1 MCLWK
6 ATVIALNSTF
16 LMCILTSFQYIFLES
31 ASVEN
36 VHYCSREL
44 GLQEAMYMQ
53 KEGDATS
60 TYELIKSLQEETE
73 NYK

>member
-1 MCLWK
+1 VCPNK
-6 ATVIALNSTF
+6 FSV
-16 LMCILTSFQYIFLES
+16 IFLEF
-31 ASVEN
+31 ATVEG

-44 GLQEAMYMQ
+44 GLQEAMCLQ

-60 TYELIKSLQEETE
+60 TYERIKSLQEEIE

>member
-1 MCLWK
+1 
-6 ATVIALNSTF
+6 
-16 LMCILTSFQYIFLES
+16 MCILTSFWYIFLEFS
-31 ASVEN
+31 SVEN

-44 GLQEAMYMQ
+44 GLQEAMYLQ

-60 TYELIKSLQEETE
+60 TYERIKSLQEEIE

>member
-1 MCLWK
+1 MEGNHNCIKLRLSY
-6 ATVIALNSTF
+6 VHSNQF
-16 LMCILTSFQYIFLES
+16 LILFQEF

-44 GLQEAMYMQ
+44 GLQEAMYLQ

-60 TYELIKSLQEETE
+60 TYERIKSLQEETE